1 MSSNIKAQNGSTEAN
16 ISNSAAI
23 VVSKNGGK
31 SFRNNVGGAWSGRKV
46 SSYTKNGKQYV
57 VIENGRW
64 ITFGLFKGSADR
76 IGWLPVKITKEMVGK
91 TFARFLSLEM
101 KKAKGRISPD
111 QLKWKEV
118 VEKDGGL
125 AGIIRCDKDIDELLK

>member
-1 MSSNIKAQNGSTEAN
+1 MSGRGDLLNVAGSLGLDGTRRF
-16 ISNSAAI
+16 SLWGG
-23 VVSKNGGK
+23 VSWG
-31 SFRNNVGGAWSGRKV
+31 NVGFGGAPGYAICSLKPKSHWP
-46 SSYTKNGKQYV
+46 
-57 VIENGRW
+57 E
-64 ITFGLFKGSADR
+64 
-76 IGWLPVKITKEMVGK
+76 VGK